1 MAFIAALVLLGAF
14 VLNVAVGAFSDG
26 PIVGIVGSVT
36 EMLVLLS
43 ASVCFVVG
51 ILQCER
57 AEKKS

>member
-14 VLNVAVGAFSDG
+14 VLNVAVGALSDG
-26 PIVGIVGSVT
+26 PIVGSVT

-51 ILQCER
+51 ILQCEG